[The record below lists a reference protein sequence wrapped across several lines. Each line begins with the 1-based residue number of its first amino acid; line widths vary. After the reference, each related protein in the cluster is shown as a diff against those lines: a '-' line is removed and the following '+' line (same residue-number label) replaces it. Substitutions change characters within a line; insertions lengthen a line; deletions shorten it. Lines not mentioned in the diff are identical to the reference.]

1 MELLLKVLTGQTE
14 RGLKR
19 LVLENC
25 ALKDQALKN
34 TIQDYL
40 TLDKATARPNLKK
53 RRSSASNSVS
63 EKSSVAA

>member
-1 MELLLKVLTGQTE
+1 LELLLKVLTGQTE

-19 LVLENC
+19 LVLESC

-53 RRSSASNSVS
+53 RRSSGSNSVS